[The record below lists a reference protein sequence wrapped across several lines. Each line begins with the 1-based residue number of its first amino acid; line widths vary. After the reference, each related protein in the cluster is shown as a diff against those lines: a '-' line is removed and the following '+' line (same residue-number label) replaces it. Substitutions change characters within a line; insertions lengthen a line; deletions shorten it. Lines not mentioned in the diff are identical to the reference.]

1 MVCRYRSV
9 EGRMKLD
16 IKKLTAVYLYIQEQI
31 ANENGEFDNKTD
43 LLSAVERTIEML
55 EEE

>member
-1 MVCRYRSV
+1 
-9 EGRMKLD
+9 MKLD
-16 IKKLTAVYLYIQEQI
+16 IKKLTAIYLYIQEQI

-55 EEE
+55 EEEWENLLYMKL

>member
-1 MVCRYRSV
+1 MERRSRG
-9 EGRMKLD
+9 GRMKLD
-16 IKKLTAVYLYIQEQI
+16 IKKLTAVYLYIQEQLS
-31 ANENGEFDNKTD
+31 NENGEFDNKTD